1 MKIKKL
7 LLRLGTKN
15 LIKFID
21 DDVYKILKIR
31 DKSISNQ
38 KNLSEL
44 ILKLN
49 SEEKIIKNSK
59 TRELLFGVLKEF
71 EASLI
76 AKLFDVKKNDPW
88 SSLSSINFNNKK
100 NFNLLLNIFDI
111 KQISNSDDIS
121 NEKTDNPIPIK
132 PTYSMFP
139 HQIDVLKKTKN
150 FLKKDTKRCI
160 MHMPTGSGKTRTAI
174 NLICD
179 HLKSSNILVIWLA
192 HTEELC
198 QQAHDEFNK
207 GWEIIG
213 NREIQSYKLFKNFRY
228 EIEKIKDGFL
238 VMSLDYAYS
247 LTKKNQGQFFKL
259 ARNCEFVVMDEAHM
273 SVAPSYKQVLEIL
286 VNNKTNLLGLTATP
300 GRAEILDKEND
311 KLAEFFNKQK
321 STLKVKGYKSPI
333 HYLESKGYLAK
344 VENVR
349 LEANIN
355 FNKIFTKAELKN
367 QLSRIQNGQD
377 LSKDFVKK
385 ISSNEKRIN
394 MIIETAIQES
404 KKVNNKILIFAGS
417 IETAESIN
425 KILNLENTNSALIT
439 GETNHIE
446 RRYNIERFKQDNS
459 GLNILVNYGVLT
471 TGFDAPKA
479 NIAIIGRPTQSV
491 TLYSQM
497 VGRVMRG
504 EQAGGKKHC
513 KVITVKDSIF
523 GFRDMSESFFY
534 WEELWT

>member
-7 LLRLGTKN
+7 LLRLGSKN

-21 DDVYKILKIR
+21 DDIYKILKIR
-31 DKSISNQ
+31 NKSIGNQ
-38 KNLSEL
+38 KNLSYL

-49 SEEKIIKNSK
+49 SEERIIKNSK

-76 AKLFDVKKNDPW
+76 AKLFNIKSNNPW
-88 SSLSSINFNNKK
+88 KSLSTINFNNKK
-100 NFNLLLNIFDI
+100 NINLLLNVFDI
-111 KQISNSDDIS
+111 KQISDSENILEE
-121 NEKTDNPIPIK
+121 NKVNPVPIK

-150 FLKKDTKRCI
+150 FLRKDPKRCI

-179 HLKSSNILVIWLA
+179 HLKNNNKLVIWLA

-207 GWEIIG
+207 GWETIG

-228 EIEKIKDGFL
+228 DLDKIKDGFL

-247 LTKKNQGQFFKL
+247 LTKKNQNQFFKL
-259 ARNCEFVVMDEAHM
+259 ARSCEFVVMDEAHM

-286 VNNKTNLLGLTATP
+286 VNNNTNLLGLTATP
-300 GRAEILDKEND
+300 GRAEILDDENI
-311 KLAEFFNKQK
+311 KLAEFFNRQK

-333 HYLESKGYLAK
+333 HYLESKGSLAK

-355 FNKIFTKAELKN
+355 FSKIFTKSEIRS
-367 QLSRIQNGQD
+367 QLLRLQNGLD
-377 LSKDFVKK
+377 LSKEFIKK

-394 MIIETAIQES
+394 MIIEAAI
-404 KKVNNKILIFAGS
+404 KKV
-417 IETAESIN
+417 
-425 KILNLENTNSALIT
+425 
-439 GETNHIE
+439 
-446 RRYNIERFKQDNS
+446 
-459 GLNILVNYGVLT
+459 
-471 TGFDAPKA
+471 
-479 NIAIIGRPTQSV
+479 
-491 TLYSQM
+491 
-497 VGRVMRG
+497 
-504 EQAGGKKHC
+504 KK
-513 KVITVKDSIF
+513 
-523 GFRDMSESFFY
+523 
-534 WEELWT
+534 